1 MSGASDRWSDLRP
14 RLISAVVMASAG
26 ALGIWLGGPI
36 FAALV
41 ILLTAVMLWELAR
54 MTAPVASTG
63 INTERRA
70 ARSNTALILAA
81 IGVLSLLVCLMLPR
95 PPWALVLL
103 APALVFA
110 LTPRRD
116 RALSA
121 VLAVALVCAGYGLI
135 TLRHDAGIPAIV
147 WLVLVVVASDV
158 MGYFA
163 GRTLGGP
170 KFWPAISPKK
180 TWSGTVAGWGG
191 AALVGL
197 GFVLAGYGSW
207 GLVAL
212 SPVVAFAGQMGD
224 IAESWIKRRTGVK
237 DSSQLIPGHGGVMD
251 RFDAMA
257 GALVLLMLLTQVMA
271 LPLPASGG

>member
-1 MSGASDRWSDLRP
+1 
-14 RLISAVVMASAG
+14 MAAAG
-26 ALGIWLGGPI
+26 ALGIWLGGWS

-41 ILLTAVMLWELAR
+41 SVLTAAMLWELAR
-54 MTAPVASTG
+54 MTAPGPGTTPLVVAG
-63 INTERRA
+63 VGA
-70 ARSNTALILAA
+70 A
-81 IGVLSLLVCLMLPR
+81 SLLIGLLLPQGLGAML
-95 PPWALVLL
+95 LL
-103 APALVFA
+103 APALVLA

-116 RALSA
+116 RRLSA
-121 VLAVALVCAGYGLI
+121 ALAAALMVAGFGLV
-135 TLRHDAGIPAIV
+135 TLRLDAGTPAII

-191 AALVGL
+191 AALVGA

-207 GLVAL
+207 GLVIL
-212 SPVVAFAGQMGD
+212 SPFAALAGQMGD

-237 DSSQLIPGHGGVMD
+237 DSSQLIPGHGGVLD

-257 GALVLLMLLTQVMA
+257 GALVLLILLDLVIA
-271 LPLPASGG
+271 LPLPMALPVSGG